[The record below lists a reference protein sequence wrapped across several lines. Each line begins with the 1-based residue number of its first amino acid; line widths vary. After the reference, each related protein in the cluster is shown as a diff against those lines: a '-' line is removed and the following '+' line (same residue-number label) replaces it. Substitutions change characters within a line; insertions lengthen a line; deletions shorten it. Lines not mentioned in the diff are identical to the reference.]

1 MFADSV
7 IDAYNK
13 FVDKKCNEVM
23 KKNKSLAT
31 RDYLSLDRVFKK
43 ELGGFVSP
51 KPLNKQ
57 TFKNVI
63 KNSYK
68 YLGNKAITEPEA
80 EDLWKKGFDSF
91 SMDEFMEYID
101 LVQSGKFV
109 SIGEAFNSFKK
120 ELDDR
125 TATAS
130 MTMSSPSIEITERSS
145 VMTMSSPSIEIT
157 EDLSVDFGQGGYQQA
172 YPPVGSEAEY
182 GFAPSGRT
190 QEMSDTM
197 RAQQERLRTSSEAS
211 IGRPV
216 RQSNILTG
224 MRGRPANIDIGSA
237 PNFKPPTI
245 MQIPSGGSSVS

>member
-7 IDAYNK
+7 IDSYNT
-13 FVDKKCNEVM
+13 FVDKKCKEVM
-23 KKNKSLAT
+23 KKNKIKSN
-31 RDYLSLDRVFKK
+31 RDYLSLDRVFNK
-43 ELGGFVSP
+43 ELGGFVSA
-51 KPLNKQ
+51 KPLNKE
-57 TFKNVI
+57 TFKNII

-68 YLGNKAITEPEA
+68 YLGEKSVTEPQL

-91 SMDEFMEYID
+91 TIDEFMEYID
-101 LVQSGKFV
+101 IVQSGSFAT
-109 SIGEAFNSFKK
+109 IGEAFNSFKK
-120 ELDDR
+120 ELDNR

-130 MTMSSPSIEITERSS
+130 MTMSSPS
-145 VMTMSSPSIEIT
+145 VEIT
-157 EDLSVDFGQGGYQQA
+157 EDLSVDFGQGGQYEQV

-211 IGRPV
+211 IGGRPV
-216 RQSNILTG
+216 PQSSILTG
-224 MRGRPANIDIGSA
+224 MRGRPANIDIASA
-237 PNFKPPTI
+237 PSFTPPII

>member
-13 FVDKKCNEVM
+13 YVDKKCEEVM

-31 RDYLSLDRVFKK
+31 RDYLSADRVFKK
-43 ELGGFVSP
+43 ELGGFISP
-51 KPLNKQ
+51 KPLNKE
-57 TFKNVI
+57 TFKNII

-80 EDLWKKGFDSF
+80 EDLWEKGFNTF
-91 SMDEFMEYID
+91 SMDEFMEYVELI
-101 LVQSGKFV
+101 QSGSFA
-109 SIGEAFNSFKK
+109 SIQEAFNSFRK

-130 MTMSSPSIEITERSS
+130 MTLST
-145 VMTMSSPSIEIT
+145 PSIEIT
-157 EDLSVDFGQGGYQQA
+157 EDLSVDFGQGGQYDQV

-197 RAQQERLRTSSEAS
+197 RMQQERLRTSSEAS
-211 IGRPV
+211 IGGRPV
-216 RQSNILTG
+216 PQSNILTG
-224 MRGRPANIDIGSA
+224 MRGRPANINIASA
-237 PNFKPPTI
+237 PNFTPPTI

>member
-1 MFADSV
+1 MFENS

-13 FVDKKCNEVM
+13 YVDKKCEEVM

-31 RDYLSLDRVFKK
+31 RDYLSGNSVFNK

-51 KPLNKQ
+51 KPLNKE
-57 TFKNVI
+57 TFKNII

-101 LVQSGKFV
+101 LVQSGSFAT
-109 SIGEAFNSFKK
+109 ITEAFNSFKK
-120 ELDDR
+120 QLEDR

-130 MTMSSPSIEITERSS
+130 MSLST
-145 VMTMSSPSIEIT
+145 PSIEIT
-157 EDLSVDFGQGGYQQA
+157 EDLSVDFGQGGQYEQV
-172 YPPVGSEAEY
+172 YPPVGAEAEY

-211 IGRPV
+211 IGGRPV
-216 RQSNILTG
+216 PQSNILTG
-224 MRGRPANIDIGSA
+224 MRGRPANINIGSA
-237 PNFKPPTI
+237 PNFTPPI
-245 MQIPSGGSSVS
+245 IQHLPSGGSSVS

>member
-1 MFADSV
+1 MFENS

-13 FVDKKCNEVM
+13 YVDKKCEEVM

-31 RDYLSLDRVFKK
+31 RDYLSLDRVFNK
-43 ELGGFVSP
+43 ELGGFVSA
-51 KPLNKQ
+51 KPLNKE
-57 TFKNVI
+57 TFKNII

-68 YLGNKAITEPEA
+68 YLGEKSVTEPQL

-91 SMDEFMEYID
+91 TIDEFMEYID
-101 LVQSGKFV
+101 IVQSGSFAT
-109 SIGEAFNSFKK
+109 IGEAFNSFKK
-120 ELDDR
+120 ELDNR

-130 MTMSSPSIEITERSS
+130 MTMSSPS
-145 VMTMSSPSIEIT
+145 VEIT
-157 EDLSVDFGQGGYQQA
+157 EDLSVDFGQGGQYEQV

-211 IGRPV
+211 IGGRPV
-216 RQSNILTG
+216 PQSSILTG

-237 PNFKPPTI
+237 PIFTPPTI

>member
-7 IDAYNK
+7 IDSYNK

-31 RDYLSLDRVFKK
+31 RDYLSANRVFNK
-43 ELGGFVSP
+43 ELGGFVSA
-51 KPLNKQ
+51 KPLNKE
-57 TFKNVI
+57 TFKNII

-68 YLGNKAITEPEA
+68 YLGEKSLTEPQL

-101 LVQSGKFV
+101 IVQSGSFAT
-109 SIGEAFNSFKK
+109 IEEAFNSFKK
-120 ELDDR
+120 EIDDR

-130 MTMSSPSIEITERSS
+130 
-145 VMTMSSPSIEIT
+145 MTMSSPSIEIT
-157 EDLSVDFGQGGYQQA
+157 EDLSVDFGQGGQYEQV
-172 YPPVGSEAEY
+172 YPPVGAEAEY

-211 IGRPV
+211 IGGRPV
-216 RQSNILTG
+216 PQSSILTG
-224 MRGRPANIDIGSA
+224 MRGRPANINIASA
-237 PNFKPPTI
+237 PNFTPPTI

>member
-130 MTMSSPSIEITERSS
+130 MTMSSPSIEITE
-145 VMTMSSPSIEIT
+145 
-157 EDLSVDFGQGGYQQA
+157 DLSVDFGQGGYQQA

>member
-1 MFADSV
+1 MFADSI
-7 IDAYNK
+7 IDSYNN

-23 KKNKSLAT
+23 KKNKEKSN
-31 RDYLSLDRVFKK
+31 RDYLSSDRMFKK
-43 ELGGFVSP
+43 ELGGFVSA
-51 KPLNKQ
+51 KLLNKE
-57 TFKNVI
+57 TFLNVI

-68 YLGNKAITEPEA
+68 YLGEKTPSEA
-80 EDLWKKGFDSF
+80 VLEDLYKKGFDTF
-91 SMDEFMEYID
+91 SIDEFMEYVD
-101 LVQSGKFV
+101 LIQSGKFAT
-109 SIGEAFNSFKK
+109 IGEAFNSFKK

-130 MTMSSPSIEITERSS
+130 MTMSSPSIEITE
-145 VMTMSSPSIEIT
+145 
-157 EDLSVDFGQGGYQQA
+157 DLSVDFGQGGQYTQV

-211 IGRPV
+211 IGGRPV
-216 RQSNILTG
+216 PQSSILTG
-224 MRGRPANIDIGSA
+224 MRGRPANIDIASA
-237 PNFKPPTI
+237 PNITPPRI

>member
-1 MFADSV
+1 MFADSI
-7 IDAYNK
+7 IDSYNK
-13 FVDKKCNEVM
+13 FVDKKCEEVM

-31 RDYLSLDRVFKK
+31 RDYLSADRVFNK
-43 ELGGFVSP
+43 ELGGFVAP
-51 KPLNKQ
+51 QLLNKE
-57 TFKNVI
+57 TFKNII

-68 YLGNKAITEPEA
+68 YLGEKAITEPEL
-80 EDLWKKGFDSF
+80 EDLYKKGFDTF

-101 LVQSGKFV
+101 LIQSGRFAT
-109 SIGEAFNSFKK
+109 ITEAFNSFKK

-130 MTMSSPSIEITERSS
+130 MTMSSPSID
-145 VMTMSSPSIEIT
+145 IT
-157 EDLSVDFGQGGYQQA
+157 EDLSVDFGQGGQYTQV

-211 IGRPV
+211 IGGRPV
-216 RQSNILTG
+216 PQSSILTG
-224 MRGRPANIDIGSA
+224 MRGRPANIDIASA
-237 PNFKPPTI
+237 PNFTPPI
-245 MQIPSGGSSVS
+245 LMQIPSGGSSVS

>member
-1 MFADSV
+1 MFENS

-23 KKNKSLAT
+23 KKNKSLAA
-31 RDYLSLDRVFKK
+31 RDYLSVDRTFNK

-57 TFKNVI
+57 TFKNII

-68 YLGNKAITEPEA
+68 YLGEKVITEPEM
-80 EDLWKKGFDSF
+80 EDLWKKGFDTF
-91 SMDEFMEYID
+91 SMDEFIEYID
-101 LVQSGKFV
+101 LVQSGRFAT
-109 SIGEAFNSFKK
+109 IEEAFNSFKK

-130 MTMSSPSIEITERSS
+130 MTLSTPSIEITD
-145 VMTMSSPSIEIT
+145 
-157 EDLSVDFGQGGYQQA
+157 DLSVDFGEGGQYTQV

-182 GFAPSGRT
+182 GFAPSGRD
-190 QEMSDTM
+190 QEMSATM
-197 RAQQERLRTSSEAS
+197 RSQQERLRTTREAGEG
-211 IGRPV
+211 GRPV
-216 RQSNILTG
+216 PQSNILTG
-224 MRGRPANIDIGSA
+224 MRGRPANIDIASA
-237 PNFKPPTI
+237 PNFTPPTI